1 MTGDELLN
9 RISVDPLVCF
19 GQPCIKGRRI
29 WVSLILDLL
38 ASGTPVETVM
48 QDYDL
53 ERADVMA
60 CIAYG
65 AAMSRERFV
74 SIHVETA
81 P

>member
-9 RISVDPLVCF
+9 RISVRSARLLWSTLH
-19 GQPCIKGRRI
+19 QRATHL
-29 WVSLILDLL
+29 VSLILDLL

-65 AAMSRERFV
+65 AR
-74 SIHVETA
+74 
-81 P
+81 